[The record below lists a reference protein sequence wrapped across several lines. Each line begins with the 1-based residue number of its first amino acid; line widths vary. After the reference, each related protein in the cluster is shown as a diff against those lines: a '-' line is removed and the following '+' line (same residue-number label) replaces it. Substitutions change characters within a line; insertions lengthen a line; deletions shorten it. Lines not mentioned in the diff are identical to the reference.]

1 MQINTNF
8 NLEKIVCDR
17 LRSNRFAN
25 TADFRTSEYE
35 KEFLNSLNEKQKTQ
49 YHCIITGKFYDQD
62 FRDQEIVR
70 ATLKCIAEF
79 CNPTKE
85 IRFD

>member
-1 MQINTNF
+1 MMNF
-8 NLEKIVCDR
+8 NIEKIICDK
-17 LRSNRFAN
+17 LRSKRVESNE
-25 TADFRTSEYE
+25 DFKTSEYE
-35 KEFLNSLNEKQKTQ
+35 KEFLNSLSEKQRSQ
-49 YHCIITGKFYDQD
+49 YQYIIAGKFYDQD

-70 ATLKCIAEF
+70 ATLKCIADL